1 MLGEIQDTCLDTE
14 PLQPLRGTV
23 GAVSWACFPPPEAQ
37 EGWVEEEDLSP
48 HPEEADGAIQRTRTL
63 QRSAVSWRGPQ
74 AEGQWGRRFW
84 VGQDSEESPFPK
96 GGSDFGSGTTGRVEK
111 VHPRARSLV
120 KILELPMNMGKGQGL
135 YSVILQAPGE
145 E

>member
-1 MLGEIQDTCLDTE
+1 M
-14 PLQPLRGTV
+14 V

-74 AEGQWGRRFW
+74 AERGSGEGDFW

-96 GGSDFGSGTTGRVEK
+96 GGSDFGATGRVEK
-111 VHPRARSLV
+111 IHPRARSLV
-120 KILELPMNMGKGQGL
+120 KILELPMNTGEGQGL
-135 YSVILQAPGE
+135 HSVILQAPGE